1 MNNEIKMIPFLVIQC
16 REQQILACT
25 GITTCLCLDIR
36 VIHKKGNNKTKQK
49 LIKWRNTEKNE
60 IETVAVF

>member
-1 MNNEIKMIPFLVIQC
+1 MVIQC